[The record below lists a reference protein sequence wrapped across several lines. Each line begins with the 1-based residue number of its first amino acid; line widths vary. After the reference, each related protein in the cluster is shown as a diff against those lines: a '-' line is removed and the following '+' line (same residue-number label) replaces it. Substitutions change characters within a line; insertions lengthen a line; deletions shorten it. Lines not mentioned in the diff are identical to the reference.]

1 VTDAGPQGALVGRRR
16 ELAAVASALT
26 GLGRDARF
34 IAVSGE
40 PGIGKT
46 RMLEELADRGTE
58 RGCVVLTGRGAE
70 LEQDL
75 PFGVWVD
82 ALDDHAAWLG
92 QDRLER
98 MLGERV
104 AELARVLP
112 SVSPGDA
119 APAPALQDERYRAHR
134 AVRALLEHMA
144 AAAPV
149 VVLLDDLQW
158 ADDSSLEL
166 VAHLLRRPPRAPL
179 LLAAA
184 YRAGGLAPSVLAAF
198 EAAGRD
204 RRVIDVAL
212 APLTADEADALLG
225 DLVPPRVRPELYRLS
240 GGNPFYLQELARGG
254 APPAASD
261 AAPANGGSVP
271 APVAAALGQ
280 EIAALSGPARDLLRG
295 AAVAGDPA
303 ELGVAEAAGGLA
315 DARTALDELVASR
328 LVAAAALPRRYRFR
342 HPIVRAAAY
351 ESAGAGWRLVAHAR
365 AAAALATAG
374 GTPAARAHH
383 LERCAAPG
391 DDDAIAVLAQA
402 GHAAA
407 PSAPAEAARWYA
419 AALRL
424 LPAEDGRRLELLAP
438 LATSLASTGQLERAL
453 ATLLEVLAVVPPEL
467 AELRAKLV
475 AACAGCEN
483 LLGRHGDAHDRL
495 ERALAELPGGNPVA
509 LAMLEAELAADALYD
524 SDFEALAAAA
534 GRARASADAAGDP
547 GLVAMSA
554 ALDCFARYGRGD
566 IAGAEAAR
574 ADAAAALDAMDDGQ
588 VAGRLEAPYFLGFA
602 EYLCE
607 RYDDVIR
614 HTERAL
620 AIARATGQGQF
631 VVPML
636 VGLAHALES
645 RGRVAEALDTVE
657 AAVEAA
663 RLSGNRQVL
672 SWALVGEGWIATMIG
687 DLVRAERAAEEAV
700 ALLAELSDSILS
712 FATHALAALVFL
724 ETGDPERC
732 LAEAQRAG
740 APDFDSIEP
749 GRAAWVLAVMARA
762 ELQRGDAD
770 AARGHAER
778 ARAVLADM
786 PLPLMESTVA
796 QAEALLALD
805 AGDPAE
811 AARIAAAAARL
822 ADSVGAAGH
831 AARMRALQGQAL
843 AAAGDRD
850 GARAVL
856 KQAEAELAACGV
868 DRLRAEAARDLRR
881 LGVRVSARQRRG
893 GGEGLESLSGRERE
907 IAELVALGRTNREI
921 AGELFVSEKTVEG
934 HLRNVF
940 AKLDVSARA
949 AVAEVVG
956 RSRAG
961 VGG

>member
-1 VTDAGPQGALVGRRR
+1 
-16 ELAAVASALT
+16 
-26 GLGRDARF
+26 
-34 IAVSGE
+34 
-40 PGIGKT
+40 
-46 RMLEELADRGTE
+46 
-58 RGCVVLTGRGAE
+58 
-70 LEQDL
+70 
-75 PFGVWVD
+75 
-82 ALDDHAAWLG
+82 
-92 QDRLER
+92 
-98 MLGERV
+98 
-104 AELARVLP
+104 
-112 SVSPGDA
+112 
-119 APAPALQDERYRAHR
+119 
-134 AVRALLEHMA
+134 
-144 AAAPV
+144 
-149 VVLLDDLQW
+149 
-158 ADDSSLEL
+158 
-166 VAHLLRRPPRAPL
+166 
-179 LLAAA
+179 
-184 YRAGGLAPSVLAAF
+184 
-198 EAAGRD
+198 
-204 RRVIDVAL
+204 
-212 APLTADEADALLG
+212 
-225 DLVPPRVRPELYRLS
+225 
-240 GGNPFYLQELARGG
+240 
-254 APPAASD
+254 
-261 AAPANGGSVP
+261 
-271 APVAAALGQ
+271 
-280 EIAALSGPARDLLRG
+280 
-295 AAVAGDPA
+295 
-303 ELGVAEAAGGLA
+303 
-315 DARTALDELVASR
+315 
-328 LVAAAALPRRYRFR
+328 
-342 HPIVRAAAY
+342 
-351 ESAGAGWRLVAHAR
+351 
-365 AAAALATAG
+365 
-374 GTPAARAHH
+374 
-383 LERCAAPG
+383 
-391 DDDAIAVLAQA
+391 
-402 GHAAA
+402 
-407 PSAPAEAARWYA
+407 
-419 AALRL
+419 
-424 LPAEDGRRLELLAP
+424 
-438 LATSLASTGQLERAL
+438 
-453 ATLLEVLAVVPPEL
+453 
-467 AELRAKLV
+467 
-475 AACAGCEN
+475 
-483 LLGRHGDAHDRL
+483 
-495 ERALAELPGGNPVA
+495 
-509 LAMLEAELAADALYD
+509 
-524 SDFEALAAAA
+524 
-534 GRARASADAAGDP
+534 
-547 GLVAMSA
+547 
-554 ALDCFARYGRGD
+554 
-566 IAGAEAAR
+566 
-574 ADAAAALDAMDDGQ
+574 MDDGQ
-588 VAGRLEAPYFLGFA
+588 LAGRLEAPYFLGFA

-732 LAEAQRAG
+732 LAEAARAG

-762 ELQRGDAD
+762 ELERGDAD
-770 AARGHAER
+770 SARAYAER

-805 AGDPAE
+805 AGDAAE
-811 AARIAAAAARL
+811 AARIAASAAQL
-822 ADSVGAAGH
+822 ADTVGAAGH
-831 AARMRALQGQAL
+831 AARMRALQGHAL

-856 KQAEAELAACGV
+856 KQAESELAACGV

-961 VGG
+961 VAD

>member
-1 VTDAGPQGALVGRRR
+1 MADNALVGRRR
-16 ELAAVASALT
+16 ELAALSAVLQ
-26 GLGRDARF
+26 GLGRNARF
-34 IAVSGE
+34 VALSGE

-46 RMLEELADRGTE
+46 RMLEELAARAGE

-70 LEQDL
+70 LERDL

-92 QDRLER
+92 SDRLER
-98 MLGERV
+98 LLGDRV

-112 SVSPGDA
+112 SVDPGDA
-119 APAPALQDERYRAHR
+119 TPAPALQDERYRAHR
-134 AVRALLEHMA
+134 AVRALLEQLA
-144 AAAPV
+144 AAVPV

-166 VAHLLRRPPRAPL
+166 VAHMLRRPPRAPL

-184 YRAGGLAPSVLAAF
+184 FRAGGLAPPVLGAF

-204 RRVIDVAL
+204 RRVVDVAL
-212 APLTADEADALLG
+212 APLTAEEADALLG
-225 DLVPPRVRPELYRLS
+225 DLVPARVRPELYRLS
-240 GGNPFYLQELARGG
+240 GGNPFYLQELARTG
-254 APPAASD
+254 ALPAASD
-261 AAPANGGSVP
+261 TAPDGGPVP
-271 APVAAALGQ
+271 RPVAAALGQ
-280 EIAALSGPARDLLRG
+280 EIAALSAPARDLLRG

-303 ELGVAEAAGGLA
+303 ELTVAAGAGDVAGEALA
-315 DARTALDELVASR
+315 TALDELVESR
-328 LVAAAALPRRYRFR
+328 LVTAATLPRRYRFR
-342 HPIVRAAAY
+342 HPIVRSAAY
-351 ESAGAGWRLVAHAR
+351 ASAGEGWRIAAHAR
-365 AAAALATAG
+365 AAAVLAETG
-374 GTPAARAHH
+374 GSAAAQAHH
-383 LERCAAPG
+383 LERAAAPG
-391 DDDAIAVLAQA
+391 DDAAIAVLAQA

-424 LPAEDGRRLELLAP
+424 LPAGDGRRLELLAP
-438 LATSLASTGQLERAL
+438 LATSLASTGRLEEAL

-467 AELRAKLV
+467 TELRAKLV

-483 LLGRHGDAHDRL
+483 LLGRHGEAHDRL
-495 ERALAELPGGNPVA
+495 ERALAELPDGHPMAG
-509 LAMLEAELAADALYD
+509 AMLEAELAADALYD
-524 SDFEALAAAA
+524 SDFEALAVAAT
-534 GRARASADAAGDP
+534 RARASADALGDP
-547 GLVAMSA
+547 GLRAMTA
-554 ALDCFARYGRGD
+554 ALDCFAHYGRGD
-566 IAGAEAAR
+566 GAAAEAALD
-574 ADAAAALDAMDDGQ
+574 DAAAALEAMDDGAL
-588 VAGRLEAPYFLGFA
+588 AGRLEAPYFLAFA

-636 VGLAHALES
+636 VGLAHALET
-645 RGRVAEALDTVE
+645 RGRVAEALDTAE
-657 AAVEAA
+657 AAIEAA

-672 SWALVGEGWIATMIG
+672 SWALVGEGWIAAMTG
-687 DLVRAERAAEEAV
+687 DLVRAERSAEEAV
-700 ALLAELSDSILS
+700 ALLAELSDSILT

-724 ETGDPERC
+724 EAGDPARC
-732 LAEAQRAG
+732 LAEAERAG
-740 APDFDSIEP
+740 APDFDAIEP

-762 ELQRGDAD
+762 ELERGDAALAAAH
-770 AARGHAER
+770 AAR
-778 ARAVLADM
+778 AREVLGDM
-786 PLPLMESTVA
+786 RLPLMESTIG
-796 QAEALLALD
+796 QAEALIALD
-805 AGDPAE
+805 AGEFQRAATVAE
-811 AARIAAAAARL
+811 QAAALADAVGAVAQGARL
-822 ADSVGAAGH
+822 RVLSG
-831 AARMRALQGQAL
+831 RALAQ
-843 AAAGDRD
+843 AGDRD

-856 KQAEAELAACGV
+856 KRAESELAACGA
-868 DRLRAEAARDLRR
+868 DRLRAQAARELRR
-881 LGVRVSARQRRG
+881 LGVRVASPQRRG
-893 GGEGLESLSGRERE
+893 AAGGGLDTLSGRERE

-961 VGG
+961 VD